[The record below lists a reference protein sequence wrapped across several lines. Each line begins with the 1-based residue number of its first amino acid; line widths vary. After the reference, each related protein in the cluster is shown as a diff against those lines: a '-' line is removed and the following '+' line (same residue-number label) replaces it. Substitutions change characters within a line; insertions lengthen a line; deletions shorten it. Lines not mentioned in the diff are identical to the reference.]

1 MREISTDP
9 EIKKFFAH
17 MCSAPENWYSTT
29 LSDGGA
35 KFDEAWDWV
44 SDNFSPSDWT
54 IVKDDFVFLR
64 EQDAARFIF
73 TFCI

>member
-29 LSDGGA
+29 LSTGGA
-35 KFDEAWDWV
+35 TFDEAWEYAAAE
-44 SDNFSPSDWT
+44 FSPSDWT
-54 IVKDDFVFLR
+54 IVKDDFVFKNGN
-64 EQDAARFIF
+64 DAARFIF